1 MRWGGLL
8 GHPKPFAKELQ
19 MTDAPTQDELMDK
32 FVEKLLADDGKL
44 IPGILDRV
52 HEQVTKSAEG
62 ISKKNDELLS
72 ELRAQKKT
80 SDELAAMIKAG
91 GGSQSPKKDI
101 ILSRE
106 DAMDVK
112 KYRAAKAQAEKAGV
126 QLLIA
131 GRNDGN

>member
-1 MRWGGLL
+1 
-8 GHPKPFAKELQ
+8 

-91 GGSQSPKKDI
+91 GGSQSPTKDI
-101 ILSRE
+101 ILSRD
-106 DAMDVK
+106 DAMNVR
-112 KYRAAKAQAEKAGV
+112 KYRAAKAQAEAAGV

-131 GRNDGN
+131 GRNDGA